1 MCNRFDIRQD
11 VFFADF
17 LVEPLIALASRSIT
31 LYEELN
37 RFPAVVRD
45 LAVVIDDQVTYEAIR
60 QVAIEASGSILTNLE
75 VFDIY
80 KNADH
85 LGEGKMSMALR
96 FTIEN
101 KEATLADKEIEQWF
115 NKVQKALVAG
125 VKAEIR
131 K

>member
-1 MCNRFDIRQD
+1 VI
-11 VFFADF
+11 
-17 LVEPLIALASRSIT
+17 
-31 LYEELN
+31 
-37 RFPAVVRD
+37 RD
-45 LAVVIDDQVTYEAIR
+45 LAIIIDEHVTYDSIR
-60 QVAIEASGSILTNLE
+60 EVAIEASGPSLTKIE

-85 LGEGKMSMALR
+85 LGQGKMSMALR

-101 KEATLADKEIEQWF
+101 KEATLADKEIDQWF